1 MGKIKLALLVFV
13 LVSVLEI
20 VGILFKIPMLVLI
33 FKPLILLSL
42 IALYAVSVS
51 KRNKIYILAL
61 IFSFFGD
68 VFLMFDGE
76 LFFMVGL
83 VSFLIAHLIFIKIV
97 VNRLQKSTFSSV
109 VFSVA
114 PFLILLLFLIF
125 FLKPYLKEL
134 LFPVIIYGITISI
147 FGMVSMLDY
156 LNTKSKK
163 SLFMFIGAIIFI
175 CSDGLLAINK
185 FYCANAIFT
194 VLGMITYIIS
204 QYFIYRSMILE
215 CNKS

>member
-20 VGILFKIPMLVLI
+20 VGVLFKISMLVLI

-42 IALYAVSVS
+42 ITLYIVSVS
-51 KRNKIYILAL
+51 KRNMIYILAL

-97 VNRLQKSTFSSV
+97 VNRLQKPTVSSV
-109 VFSVA
+109 VFSLA

-125 FLKPYLKEL
+125 FLNPYLNEL
-134 LFPVIIYGITISI
+134 LFPVIIYGITISV

-185 FYCANAIFT
+185 FYSANAIFAFLVMT
-194 VLGMITYIIS
+194 TYIIA
-204 QYFIYRSMILE
+204 QYLIYKSMVLE
-215 CNKS
+215 RNKA